1 MVLARLRLL
10 LHFELLSRN
19 SECLLHCC
27 FTSMHLQA
35 TTTDKE
41 AELAAAIADRIVM
54 RERAAELE
62 SKLQALRWSAEQDRQ
77 QQEVRAGRHCST

>member
-1 MVLARLRLL
+1 
-10 LHFELLSRN
+10 
-19 SECLLHCC
+19 
-27 FTSMHLQA
+27 MHLQA